1 VIAGYHQDGPRQVDM
16 QQWNWRGLDAI
27 NAHERDLA
35 VVARGMQEAMAA
47 VAYGV
52 LDPTPFITHSVPL
65 AELGRAFELMRERP
79 DGFMKA
85 VALP

>member
-16 QQWNWRGLDAI
+16 QQWNWRGLDVV
-27 NAHERDLA
+27 NAHERDPA

-47 VAYGV
+47 VADGV
-52 LDPTPFITHSVPL
+52 LDPIPLITHRVPL
-65 AELGRAFELMRERP
+65 AELGHAFELMRERP